1 MSEVINA
8 TVASSCSSIDGW
20 NVASFAFST
29 ILYIV
34 ALGLF
39 IYLPVRYW
47 KKITWD
53 QNPKNMIIVCLMSSF
68 ILGAV
73 DNAITGVDIL
83 ERYFGSCRRFDDDEI
98 RSAVLGGVYMFFNS
112 LRAVSAI
119 IAIFERGWSVQEKKL
134 VPIFVVSLVLFTAS
148 VFTGMYVGFYVASPH
163 LSPWWIS
170 TLLPFGIHQ
179 FWFHL
184 LFVVFGAFPLY
195 RSFQIRRY
203 FKMVSHE
210 WALENRCAKRQNVE
224 AIGLSISILFLFMLT
239 SLIHLLL
246 SKPGLSYLIT
256 SVVSFLH
263 SVLAYIFIRR
273 SIIKKRVDV
282 VAESK
287 KAGED
292 YKITKIT
299 FTVEQKIRICRC
311 YFLCSCEE

>member
-1 MSEVINA
+1 MSEVVNA
-8 TVASSCSSIDGW
+8 TASCSSIDGW
-20 NVASFAFST
+20 NVAFFTFST

-73 DNAITGVDIL
+73 DNAITGVNII

-98 RSAVLGGVYMFFNS
+98 RSAILGGVYMFFNS
-112 LRAVSAI
+112 LRAVSSI
-119 IAIFERGWSVQEKKL
+119 VAIFERGWFVQEKKL
-134 VPIFVVSLVLFTAS
+134 VPIFVVFLV
-148 VFTGMYVGFYVASPH
+148 
-163 LSPWWIS
+163 
-170 TLLPFGIHQ
+170 
-179 FWFHL
+179 
-184 LFVVFGAFPLY
+184 
-195 RSFQIRRY
+195 
-203 FKMVSHE
+203 
-210 WALENRCAKRQNVE
+210 
-224 AIGLSISILFLFMLT
+224 
-239 SLIHLLL
+239 
-246 SKPGLSYLIT
+246 IT

-273 SIIKKRVDV
+273 SIIKKGVDV